1 VSPVSAEQAVGAV
14 NQVLG
19 NRRGGDPVGVD
30 DRLEDLGLDSLDVAE
45 LFLTL
50 EELAGC
56 QLDPASAGAL
66 ERVGDLAG
74 LRELSQA

>member
-1 VSPVSAEQAVGAV
+1 VAPVSAEQAVAAV
-14 NQVLG
+14 NEVLG
-19 NRRGGDPVGVD
+19 DRHGSDPVGVD
-30 DRLEDLGLDSLDVAE
+30 DRFEDLGLDSLDVAE

-50 EELAGC
+50 EEMAGC

-74 LRELSQA
+74 LRELNSA